1 MMNCHSDSLKSIKKI
16 LSDLNNLMDK
26 LDDLG
31 ELGSD
36 EADELADN
44 LYEQLGD
51 TVYWT
56 LRLIKLLRGN
66 ENEMATLD

>member
-1 MMNCHSDSLKSIKKI
+1 MMMNCHSDSLKFIKEI
-16 LSDLNNLMDK
+16 LGDLNSLMDK

-51 TVYWT
+51 TVY
-56 LRLIKLLRGN
+56 
-66 ENEMATLD
+66 